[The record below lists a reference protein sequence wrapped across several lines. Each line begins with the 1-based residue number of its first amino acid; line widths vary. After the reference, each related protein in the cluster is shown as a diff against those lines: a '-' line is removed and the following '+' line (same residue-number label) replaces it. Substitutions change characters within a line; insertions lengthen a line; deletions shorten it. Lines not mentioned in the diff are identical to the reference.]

1 MLLSTSA
8 SHVLFS
14 LELDS
19 FVLESKENLTKV
31 QDFTRCEIIL

>member
-1 MLLSTSA
+1 MLLSTGA

-19 FVLESKENLTKV
+19 FVLESKENLTKA
-31 QDFTRCEIIL
+31 QNYNKYEIIP